1 MAINGRQN
9 HFLAAL
15 PEKQRNEVLARAEVV
30 SFRSSDVLWEAGDFP
45 RYVYFPTTCVV
56 SFLSETEDG
65 AAIEVGMIGREGVA
79 GHSSAVGFSPPYRA
93 IIQIPGAA
101 IRAPVG
107 VFKAVFEQ
115 RNGFHDLLVRFVVV
129 FTTQVAQS
137 VVCNRFHH
145 VEERLARWL
154 LLTHDRV
161 GSNTLNLTQE
171 FISHMLGTRRASVT
185 VAAGMLQEAGI
196 IDYKRGRVTIIDR
209 PKLEAASCE
218 CYQVIRDELAK
229 FAKSISD

>member
-1 MAINGRQN
+1 MTINGRQN

-15 PEKQRNEVLARAEVV
+15 AEQQRKEVLAHSETIHFP
-30 SFRSSDVLWEAGDFP
+30 SNSVLWEAGDFP

-56 SFLSETEDG
+56 SLLSETEDG
-65 AAIEVGMIGREGVA
+65 SAIEVGMIGLEGVA

-93 IIQIPGAA
+93 IVQVAGDA
-101 IRAPVG
+101 IRVPVG
-107 VFKAVFEQ
+107 TFKALFEQ
-115 RNGFHDLLVRFVVV
+115 RNGFQELLLRFVVA

-161 GSNTLNLTQE
+161 GSNTLKLTQE

-209 PKLEAASCE
+209 QKLEAASCE

-229 FAKSISD
+229 FTNGVSH

>member
-1 MAINGRQN
+1 MTIDGRQN
-9 HFLAAL
+9 RFLAAL
-15 PEKQRNEVLARAEVV
+15 PEKQRNEVLAHSEVV
-30 SFRSSDVLWEAGDFP
+30 SFRSNNVLWEAGDFP
-45 RYVYFPTTCVV
+45 RYVYFPTTCIV

-65 AAIEVGMIGREGVA
+65 AAIEVGMIGMEGVA

-93 IIQIPGAA
+93 IVQVAGDA
-101 IRAPVG
+101 IRVPG
-107 VFKAVFEQ
+107 RTFRAVFDQ
-115 RNGFHDLLVRFVVV
+115 RDGLHDLLVRFVIV
-129 FTTQVAQS
+129 FTAQVAQS

-161 GSNTLNLTQE
+161 GSNTLKLTQE

-209 PKLEAASCE
+209 RKLEAASCE
-218 CYQVIRDELAK
+218 CYPFIRGELAK
-229 FAKSISD
+229 FTKSISD